1 MSPYINRNPFLG
13 LEKLT
18 SAFGLLGLFEGV
30 ACLIGTPIAGA
41 VFDTTNSYNE
51 SFYMAAGFFILASFF
66 GFMTQIIHIRQKNSD
81 EI

>member
-1 MSPYINRNPFLG
+1 MTVYKRNPFLG

-66 GFMTQIIHIRQKNSD
+66 GFMTQMLHIRQKKPD
-81 EI
+81 KM